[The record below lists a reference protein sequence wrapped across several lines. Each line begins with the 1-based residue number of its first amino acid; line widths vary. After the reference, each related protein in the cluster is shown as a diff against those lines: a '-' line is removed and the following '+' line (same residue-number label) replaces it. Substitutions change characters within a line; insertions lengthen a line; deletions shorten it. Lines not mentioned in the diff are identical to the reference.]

1 MARLIRACQWAPSR
15 DTELGGLTH
24 RLAAADDLPAL
35 HALMT
40 RAVEQLQQGF
50 LTPEQVKASHQ
61 VMGID
66 TQLLKDR
73 TYFVIEDQGRI
84 AGCGGWSWRA
94 TLFGGD
100 DSIVAREPQ
109 PLDPATDPAKIR
121 AMYVDPDHARRG
133 IGRLIMNLCENA
145 ARAAGFAHVELMA
158 TLAGATLYRA
168 CGYSEIEPVAAKTR
182 EGVIV
187 PLIRMGKAL

>member
-1 MARLIRACQWAPSR
+1 MA
-15 DTELGGLTH
+15 LTH
-24 RLAAADDLPAL
+24 RLARMEDLPAL

-50 LTPEQVKASHQ
+50 LTPEQVRASHQ

-66 TQLLKDR
+66 TQLLKDQ
-73 TYFVIEDQGRI
+73 TYFVIESGGCI
-84 AGCGGWSWRA
+84 VGCGGWSWRA

-100 DSIVAREPQ
+100 NSIVVREPQ
-109 PLDPATDPAKIR
+109 PLDPRADPAKIR

-133 IGRLIMNLCENA
+133 IGRLIMDVCESA
-145 ARAAGFAHVELMA
+145 ARAAGFDKVELMA

-168 CGYSEIEPVAAKTR
+168 CGYAEIEPVDAATR
-182 EGVIV
+182 DGVIV

>member
-1 MARLIRACQWAPSR
+1 MRSIPVCRWAALP
-15 DTELGGLTH
+15 DTDLDGLTH
-24 RLAAADDLPAL
+24 RLATEEDLPSL

-50 LTPEQVKASHQ
+50 LTPAQIEASHQ

-66 TQLLKDR
+66 TQLLKDQ
-73 TYFVIEDQGRI
+73 TYFVIEREGRVV
-84 AGCGGWSWRA
+84 GCGGWSWRA

-100 DSIVAREPQ
+100 QSIVAREPQ
-109 PLDPATDPAKIR
+109 PLDPRADPAKIR

-133 IGRLIMNLCENA
+133 IGRLIIDLCESA
-145 ARAAGFAHVELMA
+145 ARAAGFGKVELMA
-158 TLAGATLYRA
+158 TLTGATLYRA
-168 CGYSEIEPVAAKTR
+168 CGYSEIEPVDAATR
-182 EGVIV
+182 GGVTV